1 MQKERRKKRKKSII
15 MVDIKPLKQEKDTA
29 TFLVKG
35 TTPAYMNT
43 LRRLV
48 LKRVPTMAVED
59 ITFVENGSALYDETV
74 AHRMGLIPLVTDLES
89 YFVKAQC
96 KCNGNGCARC
106 ELQFTLDKKGPCTV
120 YAEDMKFADPK
131 VKPAYQ
137 KMPITK
143 LLDGQNL
150 KLEGKASL
158 GYGKQHMKFAPG
170 TIHYQGYPNIKIH
183 KATEIAAEQCPANV
197 FKKDGKTVKVADEEA
212 CILCNACVEVSPEGA
227 IDVKASDEDFI
238 LTVESWGQLQIKEIV
253 LKALEILD
261 EELEGLKESI
271 KSI

>member
-1 MQKERRKKRKKSII
+1 
-15 MVDIKPLKQEKDTA
+15 MVDIKLLKQEKDAA

-35 TTPAYMNT
+35 TTPAYINT

-48 LKRVPTMAVED
+48 LQRVPSMTVEEV
-59 ITFVENGSALYDETV
+59 TFVENGSALYDEAV
-74 AHRMGLIPLVTDLES
+74 AHRMGLVPLVTDLDS
-89 YFVKAQC
+89 YFIKSQC

-120 YAEDMKFADPK
+120 YAEDLKFADPK
-131 VKPAYQ
+131 VKPAYP

-143 LLDGQNL
+143 LLEGQNL

-158 GYGKQHMKFAPG
+158 GCGKQHMKFAPG
-170 TIHYQGYPNIKIH
+170 TIHYRGYPKIKMN
-183 KATEIAAEQCPANV
+183 KAGEVAAEQCPVNV
-197 FKKDGKTVKVADEEA
+197 FRREGKTVKVADDEA
-212 CILCNACVEVSPEGA
+212 CILCNACVEMSPEGA
-227 IDVKASDEDFI
+227 IDVKASEEDFI

-261 EELEGLKESI
+261 EEMEALKESI
-271 KSI
+271 KSIK